1 MKIFYFETSA
11 INYLWA
17 NATDENI
24 EFIRKILSSDKDCF
38 LTLSPVS
45 AWEILSTPD
54 LQTRDELVRVCQ
66 LLFDEFSLFPS
77 PVKILDTFI
86 ERGCKLEIS
95 LDGFFNTDC
104 WISKVWREVATNKDK
119 TILVE
124 DGFPK
129 EDKEHMKRVSR
140 ILRDLIKNKYT
151 RQDGHEDE
159 YYNPACDLVNTMYN
173 QVEFI
178 QDDLK
183 EGDIP
188 EYTICLYKTAIFF
201 AVCLLILGI
210 HTDYDER
217 INFWNKRN
225 ISNDIREQLCYLFH
239 QNGTILHRGP
249 LVYMASMAIS
259 EVARGTN
266 RGLYKDCLHAVYMP
280 YCTSFFTRDKHFVQM
295 ANDDTIGLW
304 NRVVSIERFCEDLQA
319 VIESLKSADGI
330 DESKIDPCLPNNR
343 LD

>member
-129 EDKEHMKRVSR
+129 ED
-140 ILRDLIKNKYT
+140 T
-151 RQDGHEDE
+151 
-159 YYNPACDLVNTMYN
+159 LV
-173 QVEFI
+173 
-178 QDDLK
+178 
-183 EGDIP
+183 
-188 EYTICLYKTAIFF
+188 F
-201 AVCLLILGI
+201 AV
-210 HTDYDER
+210 
-217 INFWNKRN
+217 
-225 ISNDIREQLCYLFH
+225 
-239 QNGTILHRGP
+239 
-249 LVYMASMAIS
+249 
-259 EVARGTN
+259 
-266 RGLYKDCLHAVYMP
+266 
-280 YCTSFFTRDKHFVQM
+280 
-295 ANDDTIGLW
+295 
-304 NRVVSIERFCEDLQA
+304 
-319 VIESLKSADGI
+319 
-330 DESKIDPCLPNNR
+330 
-343 LD
+343 